1 MAHSGKL
8 GRCIN
13 DYTDDPRWTVAT
25 LPNKREILESIINEQ
40 GDFWIIM
47 KPSRNNPTDPDYLCV
62 FQNPAEYKEARVEIP
77 TAWFTDEQFDR
88 IQSAVW
94 HAIKFAEIGYKYT

>member
-1 MAHSGKL
+1 MGA
-8 GRCIN
+8 
-13 DYTDDPRWTVAT
+13 
-25 LPNKREILESIINEQ
+25 LPNKRKILESIIDEQ
-40 GDFWIIM
+40 DDFWIIM

-77 TAWFTDEQFDR
+77 TVWFMDEQFGK

-94 HAIKFAEIGYKYT
+94 HAMECAETGYKYT